1 MSEVIYE
8 KRGHIAYIRLNRPS
22 SLNALTIAVAR
33 EFAKIWCDFR
43 DSKELWVAIL
53 SGEGRSFCAGADV
66 KELKVGKW
74 NIRQSFIFG
83 DERFTPSNYNIWKP
97 IIGALHGHV
106 YGAGL
111 WLALECDLRIASK
124 NARFGA
130 PEGKVGIVT
139 LFAPFLSDYLPRTV
153 SNELLLTGEPIDA
166 ERAFQL
172 GLVNKVVPNEELMQ
186 TATVTA
192 EVICN
197 SSPLAT
203 WGTKELILRSRDR
216 DQASV
221 KALVEEI
228 VTPIFNSEDM
238 IEGQR
243 AFSEKRKPIW
253 KLR

>member
-1 MSEVIYE
+1 MSDVIYG
-8 KRGHIAYIRLNRPS
+8 KRGHIADIRLNRPG
-22 SLNALTIAVAR
+22 SLNALTTAVAR
-33 EFAKIWCDFR
+33 ELAKIWCDFR

-66 KELKVGKW
+66 KEMKVGKW
-74 NIRQSFIFG
+74 DIRQSLIFG
-83 DERFTPSNYNIWKP
+83 DERLTPNNYNVWKP
-97 IIGALHGHV
+97 IIAAVQGHV
-106 YGAGL
+106 FGAGL

-130 PEGKVGIVT
+130 PEGRVGLVT
-139 LFAPFLSDYLPRTV
+139 LFASFLSDYLPRTV

-172 GLVNKVVPNEELMQ
+172 GLVNKVVPDQELMQ
-186 TATVTA
+186 TATATA
-192 EVICN
+192 EVICD

-203 WGTKELILRSRDR
+203 WGTKELILRSRGSDR
-216 DQASV
+216 AGTI
-221 KALVEEI
+221 ALIEEI
-228 VTPIFNSEDM
+228 ATPIFNSEDI

-243 AFSEKRKPIW
+243 AFSEKRKPVW